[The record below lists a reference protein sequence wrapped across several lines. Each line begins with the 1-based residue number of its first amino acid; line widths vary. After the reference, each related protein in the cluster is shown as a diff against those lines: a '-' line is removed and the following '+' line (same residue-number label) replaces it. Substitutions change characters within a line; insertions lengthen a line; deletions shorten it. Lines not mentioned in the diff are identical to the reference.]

1 MFSLPSVKEI
11 IKHLLIDTP
20 FDKHQ
25 IEQKNGEFYYRS
37 TTETLDFPCKIVY
50 EDDPFFTLIEAFN
63 QHSTAIILDTTKNPI
78 GCITAAQMIHFLHNS
93 YNQLKAFYETVIQTT
108 DSSVTVIDDN
118 EHVCTWTEGAEK
130 IFSVKRE
137 NIIGQPITDF
147 FDYKNLEILQSLH
160 KGKSIAGQHHQP
172 RSDLFVIINSN
183 PVYFNGQI
191 IGAVVSETD
200 ITNQV
205 VLNEKLFNMSNE
217 VHRLEQE
224 VAKYKDSSDPF
235 QSIKGKSTTLQRT
248 VDLARRVCSV
258 KSTVLILGESGV
270 GKEVFA
276 KAIHE
281 ASEMPKAPFISINCG
296 AIPASLFESE
306 LFGYERGAFSGADS
320 KGKKG
325 KIELAKGGTLF
336 LDEVGEMPLEMQVK
350 LLRVLQERKYYR
362 VGGEKEIN
370 IDFRIIAATNRDL
383 QELMRKGQFREDL
396 YYRLNVVSLHIPP
409 LRERQEDIIE
419 LTHYFLHD
427 FSLSYQRPIHEFPP
441 EVMHELLRYDWP
453 GNIRELR
460 NVIERL
466 IVFAT
471 DGVIKREYLPFHPNS
486 INFENTPKTVSNVL
500 QENDS
505 TILSLQEEMDQHE
518 RKVIERALQILDGNK
533 LECAKQLGITR
544 ATLYNRLKRSA
555 YINPLPPLHWHIFC
569 IIFL

>member
-1 MFSLPSVKEI
+1 MGGVIMFSLPSVKEI
-11 IKHLLIDTP
+11 MKQYLIDIS
-20 FDKHQ
+20 FDTQQ

-37 TTETLDFPCKIVY
+37 TSNTPDVLCKVVY
-50 EDDPFFTLIEAFN
+50 EDDSLFTLIQAFSH
-63 QHSTAIILDTTKNPI
+63 HSTVIILDTNKHPV
-78 GCITAAQMIHFLHNS
+78 GCITAAQLIHFLHSS

-108 DSSVTVIDDN
+108 DSSVTVIDDK
-118 EHVCTWTEGAEK
+118 ERVRTWTEGAEK
-130 IFSVKRE
+130 IFSVKQQD
-137 NIIGQPITDF
+137 IIGRPITDF

-160 KGKSIAGQHHQP
+160 KGKRIVGQHHQP
-172 RSDLFVIINSN
+172 QSDLFVLINSN
-183 PVYFNGQI
+183 PVYFNDQI
-191 IGAVVSETD
+191 IGAVVSETN

-235 QSIKGKSTTLQRT
+235 HSIKGKSAALQRT

-281 ASEMPKAPFISINCG
+281 ASEEPKAPFISINCG

-336 LDEVGEMPLEMQVK
+336 LDEIGEMPLEMQVK

-383 QELMRKGQFREDL
+383 QELMKQGQFREDL

-460 NVIERL
+460 NIIERL
-466 IVFAT
+466 IVFST
-471 DGVIKREYLPFHPNS
+471 DGVIKKEYLPFHTKN
-486 INFENTPKTVSNVL
+486 IGLEDTVKTANHVL
-500 QENDS
+500 LENDC
-505 TILSLQEEMDQHE
+505 TIMPLQEEMDQHE
-518 RKVIERALQILDGNK
+518 KKIIERALHILDGNK

-544 ATLYNRLKRSA
+544 ATLYNRLKRLGL
-555 YINPLPPLHWHIFC
+555 N
-569 IIFL
+569 

>member
-11 IKHLLIDTP
+11 IKRLLLDIS
-20 FDKHQ
+20 FDRYHVK
-25 IEQKNGEFYYRS
+25 EKNGEFYYRP
-37 TTETLDFPCKIVY
+37 TANTPELPCKAVY
-50 EDDPFFTLIEAFN
+50 EADSFFTLIQAFN
-63 QHSTAIILDTTKNPI
+63 HHSIAVILDANKNPV
-78 GCITAAQMIHFLHNS
+78 GCITAAQMLGFLHNS
-93 YNQLKAFYETVIQTT
+93 YNQLKAFYETVTQTT
-108 DSSVTVIDDN
+108 DASITVIDEN
-118 EHVCTWTEGAEK
+118 ERVRTWTEGAEK
-130 IFSVKRE
+130 IFSV
-137 NIIGQPITDF
+137 NHQDIIGQPITDF
-147 FDYKNLEILQSLH
+147 FDHKKLEILQSLH
-160 KGKSIAGQHHQP
+160 EGKSIVSQHHQP
-172 RSDLFVIINSN
+172 RSDLFVLINSN

-224 VAKYKDSSDPF
+224 VAKYKDASDPF
-235 QSIKGKSTTLQRT
+235 NSIKGKSDALQRT
-248 VDLARRVCSV
+248 VHLARKVCSV

-281 ASEMPKAPFISINCG
+281 VSEEPNAPFISINCG

-306 LFGYERGAFSGADS
+306 LFGYERGAFSGADN

-362 VGGEKEIN
+362 VGGEKEID

-383 QELMRKGQFREDL
+383 QELMKEGKFREDL

-409 LRERQEDIIE
+409 LRERKEDIIE
-419 LTHYFLHD
+419 LTHYFLND

-441 EVMHELLRYDWP
+441 EVIHELLRYDWP

-460 NVIERL
+460 NVVERL
-466 IVFAT
+466 IVFTT
-471 DGVIKREYLPFHPNS
+471 DGVIKRDYLPFSTNGIS
-486 INFENTPKTVSNVL
+486 FENTPKIASNVRK
-500 QENDS
+500 ESDV
-505 TILSLQEEMDQHE
+505 TILPLREEMDQHE
-518 RKVIERALQILDGNK
+518 KKVIEKALKILDGNK

-544 ATLYNRLKRSA
+544 ATLYNRLKR
-555 YINPLPPLHWHIFC
+555 LGLH
-569 IIFL
+569 

>member
-1 MFSLPSVKEI
+1 MMFSLPSVKEI
-11 IKHLLIDTP
+11 IKQYLIDTS
-20 FDKHQ
+20 FNKQQ

-37 TTETLDFPCKIVY
+37 TPKTSELPCKVVY
-50 EDDPFFTLIEAFN
+50 EDDSLFTLLQAFSH
-63 QHSTAIILDTTKNPI
+63 HSTAIILDTNKHPV
-78 GCITAAQMIHFLHNS
+78 GCITAAQIIHFLHNS

-108 DSSVTVIDDN
+108 DSSVTVIDNN
-118 EHVCTWTEGAEK
+118 ERVCTWTEGAEK
-130 IFSVKRE
+130 IFSVKRQD
-137 NIIGQPITDF
+137 IIGRPITDF

-160 KGKSIAGQHHQP
+160 KGRRIIGQHHQP
-172 RSDLFVIINSN
+172 QSDLFVLINSN
-183 PVYFNGQI
+183 PVYFNDQI

-235 QSIKGKSTTLQRT
+235 HSIKGKSAALQRT
-248 VDLARRVCSV
+248 VDLAKKVCSV

-281 ASEMPKAPFISINCG
+281 ASEKPKAPFISINCG

-336 LDEVGEMPLEMQVK
+336 LDEIGEMPLEMQVK

-383 QELMRKGQFREDL
+383 QELMKQGQFREDL

-419 LTHYFLHD
+419 LTHHFLHD
-427 FSLSYQRPIHEFPP
+427 FSSSYQRPIHEFPP

-460 NVIERL
+460 NSIERL

-471 DGVIKREYLPFHPNS
+471 DGVIKREYLPFHTKNIS
-486 INFENTPKTVSNVL
+486 FDSAVQSVNHILLENNC
-500 QENDS
+500 
-505 TILSLQEEMDQHE
+505 TILPLQEEMDQHE
-518 RKVIERALQILDGNK
+518 KMVIEKALHILDGNK
-533 LECAKQLGITR
+533 LECAKQLGVTR
-544 ATLYNRLKRSA
+544 ATLYNRLKRLGL
-555 YINPLPPLHWHIFC
+555 N
-569 IIFL
+569 

>member
-1 MFSLPSVKEI
+1 MFSLPSIKEI
-11 IKHLLIDTP
+11 IKHLLIDTQ
-20 FDKHQ
+20 Q

-37 TTETLDFPCKIVY
+37 TPKMPKLPCKVVY
-50 EDDPFFTLIEAFN
+50 EDDSLFTLLQAFHH
-63 QHSTAIILDTTKNPI
+63 HSTAIILDTNKNPL
-78 GCITAAQMIHFLHNS
+78 GCITAAQIIHLLHNS
-93 YNQLKAFYETVIQTT
+93 YNQLKVFYETVTQTT
-108 DSSVTVIDDN
+108 DSSVTVIDNN
-118 EHVCTWTEGAEK
+118 ERVCTWTEGAEK
-130 IFSVKRE
+130 IFLVKRQD
-137 NIIGQPITDF
+137 IIGQPITDF

-160 KGKSIAGQHHQP
+160 TGKRIARQHHQP
-172 RSDLFVIINSN
+172 QSDLFVLINSN
-183 PVYFNGQI
+183 PVYFNDQI

-235 QSIKGKSTTLQRT
+235 YSIKGKSAALQRT

-281 ASEMPKAPFISINCG
+281 ASEEPKAPFISINCG

-336 LDEVGEMPLEMQVK
+336 LDEIGEMPLEMQVK

-370 IDFRIIAATNRDL
+370 INFRIIAATNRDL
-383 QELMRKGQFREDL
+383 QELMKQGLFREDL

-441 EVMHELLRYDWP
+441 EVMHELLHYNWP

-460 NVIERL
+460 NSIERL

-471 DGVIKREYLPFHPNS
+471 DGVIKREYLPFHTKS
-486 INFENTPKTVSNVL
+486 IRFESSVQSANHVL
-500 QENDS
+500 LENDC
-505 TILSLQEEMDQHE
+505 TILPLQEEMNQHE
-518 RKVIERALQILDGNK
+518 KKVIERALHLLDGNK

-544 ATLYNRLKRSA
+544 ATLYNRLKRLGL
-555 YINPLPPLHWHIFC
+555 N
-569 IIFL
+569 